1 MDRDVDYLINNSIPY
16 SDMTETEIDAVVGWK
31 CEQAAAHSAAK
42 TVESIEMAKTEDNF
56 ATWRKAADEAK
67 ESYNNLISM
76 VLGSRK

>member
-16 SDMTETEIDAVVGWK
+16 SDMTESEIASVVDWK
-31 CEQAAAHSAAK
+31 CEQAAAYSAAK
-42 TVESIEMAKTEDNF
+42 TMESIEMAKTEDNS

-76 VLGSRK
+76 VLGSGK